1 MEQNTDP
8 ETNPPE
14 TPPSHGEAM
23 SKLLK
28 SMDPQGLLN
37 MADQEDGA
45 GDNGNDITKSGDA
58 HAGAHAVSLS
68 HDDSSEAGTGSRS
81 GDETAEPGQNG
92 C

>member
-1 MEQNTDP
+1 MEQNTVP

-14 TPPSHGEAM
+14 TPPSLGEAM

-45 GDNGNDITKSGDA
+45 GDNGHDITKSGDA

-68 HDDSSEAGTGSRS
+68 HDDRRMETLSRKCRQVDSRS
-81 GDETAEPGQNG
+81 S
-92 C
+92 